1 MKDLKMSEVKE
12 QLFAAGFKTS
22 FVVYL
27 LEITIDDTRF
37 IIELNGQKPNQVRTL
52 RSDHP
57 NSILVTGLIGDF
69 IGGNGP
75 LNRFSFNSPEQ
86 LIKKLKAIKLKQ
98 SC

>member
-37 IIELNGQKPNQVRTL
+37 IIELNG
-52 RSDHP
+52 
-57 NSILVTGLIGDF
+57 
-69 IGGNGP
+69 
-75 LNRFSFNSPEQ
+75 
-86 LIKKLKAIKLKQ
+86 
-98 SC
+98 